1 MLSELSNGKETRLT
15 QSENPLS
22 LFEKQVRFQVY
33 AQFVALGRAPTTE
46 EVALALS
53 CSRSEVQ
60 AAYQQLAAGKALV
73 LQESG
78 EVLMAE
84 PFSAVPTPFTV
95 EVGNRSWWGNCIWDA
110 LGIPAMLKQDAH
122 IITSC
127 GCCNATMTLEIR
139 NGRLQ
144 QPYAGV
150 VHFAL
155 PPRMWW
161 NDVVFA

>member
-1 MLSELSNGKETRLT
+1 MT
-15 QSENPLS
+15 QTEPPPS
-22 LFEKQVRFQVY
+22 LFEKQVRYQVY
-33 AQFVALGRAPTTE
+33 AQFVVLGRAPTTE
-46 EVALALS
+46 EVAQALS
-53 CSRSEVQ
+53 CSRSEVP

-84 PFSAVPTPFTV
+84 PFSAVPTPFAV
-95 EVGNRSWWGNCIWDA
+95 EVGNRRWWGNCIWDA
-110 LGIPAMLKQDAH
+110 LGIPAMLKQDARV
-122 IITSC
+122 ITSC
-127 GCCNATMTLEIR
+127 GCCSAAMTLEVR
-139 NGRLQ
+139 DGRLQ
-144 QPYAGV
+144 QLYAGV